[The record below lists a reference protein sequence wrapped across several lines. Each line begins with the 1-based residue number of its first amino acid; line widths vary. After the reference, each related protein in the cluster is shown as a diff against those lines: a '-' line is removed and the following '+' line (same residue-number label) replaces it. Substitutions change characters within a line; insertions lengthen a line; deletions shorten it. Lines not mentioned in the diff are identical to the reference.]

1 MNCHGLMMSCL
12 FHHRA
17 RLHRLSVRLHEPLR
31 KRTHGQ
37 YLSHELLFHLYS
49 QFPVV
54 SPDPWKRNPACW
66 YCRYRFLMKACLS
79 PCTKI
84 LRIPLNICFN
94 YPRRSSF
101 MSSEARSLPSNEFQE
116 KFLVKCGFHL
126 NWRTGCFMYG
136 ATHTLKNQASYSL
149 SLLPWNS

>member
-1 MNCHGLMMSCL
+1 MDPPFSLKESLRESLASPPNDSVHFSHLPCHATWMNCHGLKMSCL
-12 FHHRA
+12 FHHHG
-17 RLHRLSVRLHEPLR
+17 RLHRLSVRLREPLR
-31 KRTHGQ
+31 KRIHGQ

-54 SPDPWKRNPACW
+54 SPDPWKRTPACW

-84 LRIPLNICFN
+84 LRIPLNICFY

-101 MSSEARSLPSNEFQE
+101 MSSEA
-116 KFLVKCGFHL
+116 
-126 NWRTGCFMYG
+126 
-136 ATHTLKNQASYSL
+136 
-149 SLLPWNS
+149 